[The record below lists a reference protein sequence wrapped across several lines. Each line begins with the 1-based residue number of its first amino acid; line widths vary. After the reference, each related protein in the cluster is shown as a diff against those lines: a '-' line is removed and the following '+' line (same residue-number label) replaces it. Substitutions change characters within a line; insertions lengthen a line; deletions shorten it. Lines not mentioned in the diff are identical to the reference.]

1 MVQQHNRA
9 CFDGAADQWDG
20 VNVRWNL
27 KPKAL
32 RINDGIGKV
41 FLDPDRYTATL
52 SSDWAFGV
60 YSINLGAP
68 MWEMSLIGGPAGT
81 SVYNKYWSSPLSW
94 AGNPV
99 GLMGYRVHAQG
110 GDYDYHVARGS
121 FDSFWS
127 DLDDPFT
134 AMTAWT
140 YVNQGSPVVGFG
152 GSVETRLNR
161 RRAGVWGVQV
171 LFLIGPVSYILFY
184 EQQTPNG
191 DDPRGVHSF
200 VSKQYLGSGLPWRHW
215 SYNPLVTVPAPVLG
229 DEDLFDPIG
238 TITVS

>member
-1 MVQQHNRA
+1 MVPQHNRA

-110 GDYDYHVARGS
+110 GVKLGCVDPAHAFDAGRVAFNLHAYRFHS
-121 FDSFWS
+121 
-127 DLDDPFT
+127 
-134 AMTAWT
+134 AW
-140 YVNQGSPVVGFG
+140 
-152 GSVETRLNR
+152 
-161 RRAGVWGVQV
+161 
-171 LFLIGPVSYILFY
+171 
-184 EQQTPNG
+184 
-191 DDPRGVHSF
+191 
-200 VSKQYLGSGLPWRHW
+200 
-215 SYNPLVTVPAPVLG
+215 PLVR
-229 DEDLFDPIG
+229 
-238 TITVS
+238 